1 MPLTTL
7 RKLVFISP
15 LLFPTYLIRF
25 QIAGIPFTLLEVFIY
40 ILFGLWIV
48 ELIRDHKII
57 IWDKKTRHYS
67 YAIFLLLI
75 GATIS
80 VFMAPD
86 FLNLPSGEIL
96 NAKRTSL
103 GIWKGWIVAP
113 MLYFVILSQILKTPK
128 DVEKILRGYVYTAAL
143 VGLISIAFG
152 IFGDGITDD
161 IRLRGFFN
169 SANYLALFIGPAILI
184 NTCLLTKK
192 HYYFKMIRHLDVI
205 ALIILTFCLFFTKSY
220 AGIISVFGAL
230 GLYIFYYLIKHP
242 KNRKRGIAIM
252 SVLILTFIAII
263 LSQLNSPKFKQS
275 LDFKNRSSSS
285 VRIEIYRTS
294 FDLIKENP
302 IFGIGPGLFQANYQ
316 IKAPVTLGHAPL
328 EWNMPHTHN
337 IFLGFWLNAGIIGL
351 IAFLLIIILCHT
363 SFSYPLIA
371 LWGILIHG
379 LFDMPFWKNDLAMIF
394 WLIIVC
400 ILVLQKVKQEKH

>member
-1 MPLTTL
+1 MCWAGVWFYFPYTL
-7 RKLVFISP
+7 
-15 LLFPTYLIRF
+15 
-25 QIAGIPFTLLEVFIY
+25 
-40 ILFGLWIV
+40 
-48 ELIRDHKII
+48 
-57 IWDKKTRHYS
+57 
-67 YAIFLLLI
+67 
-75 GATIS
+75 
-80 VFMAPD
+80 
-86 FLNLPSGEIL
+86 
-96 NAKRTSL
+96 
-103 GIWKGWIVAP
+103 
-113 MLYFVILSQILKTPK
+113 
-128 DVEKILRGYVYTAAL
+128 
-143 VGLISIAFG
+143 
-152 IFGDGITDD
+152 
-161 IRLRGFFN
+161 
-169 SANYLALFIGPAILI
+169 
-184 NTCLLTKK
+184 
-192 HYYFKMIRHLDVI
+192 
-205 ALIILTFCLFFTKSY
+205 
-220 AGIISVFGAL
+220 
-230 GLYIFYYLIKHP
+230 
-242 KNRKRGIAIM
+242 
-252 SVLILTFIAII
+252 FIAII